1 MRAGQPVTVQT
12 DLYGHQVTYHGH
24 LAGIAA
30 GSGNAFALLPS
41 QNASGNWIKIVQR
54 VPVRILLDPNE
65 LKAHPLRIGL
75 STTVRVDL
83 HNTSGPL
90 MSTAV
95 RNVPLPKQA
104 SAGDDPGVDT
114 LIASI
119 ITDNA
124 GPHAQE
130 PAKLSRN
137 KTRPGE
143 AAPMLAARP

>member
-1 MRAGQPVTVQT
+1 
-12 DLYGHQVTYHGH
+12 
-24 LAGIAA
+24 
-30 GSGNAFALLPS
+30 
-41 QNASGNWIKIVQR
+41 VQR

-83 HNTSGPL
+83 HNASGPL
-90 MSTAV
+90 LSTAV

-119 ITDNA
+119 IADNA

-137 KTRPGE
+137 KTRLAKG
-143 AAPMLAARP
+143 ALMLAGRP

>member
-1 MRAGQPVTVQT
+1 MRTFKEVQARAHAHRPKLVTVRT

-24 LAGIAA
+24 VAGIAA

-65 LKAHPLRIGL
+65 LKAHPLRVGL
-75 STTVRVDL
+75 SATVRVDL

-104 SAGDDPGVDT
+104 
-114 LIASI
+114 
-119 ITDNA
+119 
-124 GPHAQE
+124 
-130 PAKLSRN
+130 RC
-137 KTRPGE
+137 R
-143 AAPMLAARP
+143 R

>member
-1 MRAGQPVTVQT
+1 V
-12 DLYGHQVTYHGH
+12 
-24 LAGIAA
+24 AGIAA

-54 VPVRILLDPNE
+54 VPVRILLDPSE
-65 LKAHPLRIGL
+65 LRAHPLRIGL

-83 HNTSGPL
+83 HNASGPL

-95 RNVPLPKQA
+95 RNVPLPKQT
-104 SAGDDPGVDT
+104 SAGDDPGVDA

-119 ITDNA
+119 IAANA

-130 PAKLSRN
+130 PAKLSR
-137 KTRPGE
+137 KTRRDG
-143 AAPMLAARP
+143 AQMLAARP

>member
-1 MRAGQPVTVQT
+1 
-12 DLYGHQVTYHGH
+12 
-24 LAGIAA
+24 
-30 GSGNAFALLPS
+30 
-41 QNASGNWIKIVQR
+41 
-54 VPVRILLDPNE
+54 VPVRILLNPAE

-83 HNTSGPL
+83 HNVSGPL

-119 ITDNA
+119 IADNA
-124 GPHAQE
+124 GPHAE
-130 PAKLSRN
+130 ERAKLSRT
-137 KTRPGE
+137 KTRLGE
-143 AAPMLAARP
+143 GALMLAARP